1 MKILGGILVGLVVM
15 AMTLWAVGM
24 LYFSPLLPE
33 PARAIAAGGFA
44 VLTVLAFLF
53 LPRRGRA
60 LLGFVVVFAILV
72 VLFFR
77 IPASNDRDWQPE
89 VAMTPYA
96 TINGDMITIH
106 NVRNFDY
113 QTETEFT
120 PHWETRTYDL
130 KRLDAVDA
138 IAVYWAGKAIAHI
151 MVSFDFGGKD
161 HLAVSIE
168 TRKEKSESYS
178 TLAGFFRQYEL
189 YYVVAD
195 ERDVIRVRTTYRQPQ
210 EDVYLYRARASVGNV
225 RRIFLDYVKTINEL
239 RLRPTYYNTLTT
251 NCTTSILLHTRVNP
265 ESPPLSWKVLLSG
278 YVPDYLY
285 ELGRIDT
292 SRPFAELEK
301 MSRVNERAHVAD
313 KDTAFSER
321 IRDGLPVPA
330 PSQ

>member
-15 AMTLWAVGM
+15 AMTLWVVGM

-130 KRLDAVDA
+130 KKLDAVDA
-138 IAVYWAGKAIAHI
+138 FAVYWAGKAIAHI

-161 HLAVSIE
+161 HLAGCIIHQGDPG
-168 TRKEKSESYS
+168 
-178 TLAGFFRQYEL
+178 GF
-189 YYVVAD
+189 A
-195 ERDVIRVRTTYRQPQ
+195 
-210 EDVYLYRARASVGNV
+210 AR
-225 RRIFLDYVKTINEL
+225 IKLK
-239 RLRPTYYNTLTT
+239 P
-251 NCTTSILLHTRVNP
+251 
-265 ESPPLSWKVLLSG
+265 
-278 YVPDYLY
+278 
-285 ELGRIDT
+285 
-292 SRPFAELEK
+292 
-301 MSRVNERAHVAD
+301 
-313 KDTAFSER
+313 
-321 IRDGLPVPA
+321 
-330 PSQ
+330 